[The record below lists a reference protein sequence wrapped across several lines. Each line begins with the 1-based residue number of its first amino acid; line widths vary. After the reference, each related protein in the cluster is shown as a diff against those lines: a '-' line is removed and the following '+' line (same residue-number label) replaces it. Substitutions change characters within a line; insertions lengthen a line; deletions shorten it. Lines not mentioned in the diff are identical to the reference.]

1 MADKAEK
8 IAAARKKL
16 KQYQARQK
24 DKDHDPHQPVDT
36 NSEPTPPDIEQTV
49 VAASAATAH
58 SSSPQPSS
66 NNSQTSSMHQDD
78 FNRHGFSTIELDT
91 APKLAPTT
99 AGHAPVSISNYFN
112 GSSAFG
118 SFSHQPG
125 AVDLFEHVEPKL
137 APAPATVAAPVVEVA
152 RPLEP
157 PVDASLYNINK
168 ISDEIGNLIAN
179 ANADLGPQN
188 TILELESEKADLARQ
203 LNAEKLE
210 NDELRLRLRNNQSLV
225 DELRIEIDKLRLEN
239 STRVT
244 VELGPL
250 QEQLQMQI
258 QAVGVLVGE
267 KAELTASLSKCKSLV
282 QERGAENEQLQA
294 RLQETNATV
303 QKLERELGEA
313 NNHSQRYEH
322 LEQTI
327 ASQVGEYQR
336 EAERFRKLYED
347 LQDDLAELRR
357 KLMVR
362 SDEYQAAQQALDQTR
377 SELGLAKVRIDQLT
391 TDDGQDYNAKIE
403 SLTQQNLIKAQ
414 QIKDLQEVIKQIG
427 TERDQSSQ
435 QYQNYVLHLNKE
447 ISNLAEKIQEL
458 TDENNR
464 LAKSEESAVRF
475 ANELER
481 QIQAQMQKQQSV
493 EYAAQQEP
501 TGSDTDSARR
511 LQDERDSVKV
521 ELDELRQK
529 YDRLVREKQE
539 LVSGS
544 MTKDEERMQDYEM
557 QRKQYEDQ
565 IATLQLTVERLQLDK
580 PDVAKL
586 LAEIESGRVGASRA
600 VTQNQ
605 ELKSQLEEMQRAF
618 VQISNDKLNLT
629 DKLQTELHLGKEM
642 KANYGNLET
651 ELAAIRE
658 KLHYKDEEM
667 IRLAHENTEL
677 NKQIYQQNQEIDRL
691 RYYESRSNDASTL
704 QRELEIQKR
713 TVDELRRQLRDAPSA
728 VPNPEQRPVPPAV
741 NGDQESSDGDTAHLQ
756 HEIDTLRQEK
766 EELLKALNRFQ
777 QDRARDGA
785 EPDGR
790 FDRPSSIVSSI
801 PTMEAME
808 KLQQRFKRTMM
819 EVAELTE
826 EKQRLEHLVM
836 QLQGETETIGEYITL
851 YQQQRRLLKQKDM
864 ERDLQLQQL
873 ADDREMMKLKLKE
886 LNYLVHRLVQEQQQE
901 GDHPHHHHH
910 HDHDHHDQHDHNS
923 SSHLVDSS
931 LLANHTTSPY
941 AGASSGDDIAPS
953 ASDAPPHSN
962 GGGDHHPHKHHH
974 DSPLLPLPKVH
985 IKPTETAG
993 RILSLLTDIKEANI
1007 PYGSGVQHCSC
1018 CSGRLETV

>member
-24 DKDHDPHQPVDT
+24 DRDHDPHQCQEPPGT
-36 NSEPTPPDIEQTV
+36 EPTPPDIGQP
-49 VAASAATAH
+49 TADI
-58 SSSPQPSS
+58 STQPPYPNSVNPQIG
-66 NNSQTSSMHQDD
+66 TLEQDD
-78 FNRHGFSTIELDT
+78 FNR
-91 APKLAPTT
+91 
-99 AGHAPVSISNYFN
+99 
-112 GSSAFG
+112 G
-118 SFSHQPG
+118 SFSSVEYVPASTSTDGTTVSIANYFSNSTFPFTQQPG
-125 AVDLFEHVEPKL
+125 VVDLFENVEPKL
-137 APAPATVAAPVVEVA
+137 APVPAPPVAPTVEA
-152 RPLEP
+152 RPPEP

-168 ISDEIGNLIAN
+168 LSDEIGNLIAN

-210 NDELRLRLRNNQSLV
+210 NDELRLRLRNQQSLV
-225 DELRIEIDKLRLEN
+225 DELKNETDKLRLEN
-239 STRVT
+239 STRLT
-244 VELGPL
+244 VEMGPL

-267 KAELTASLSKCKSLV
+267 KAELTASLSKCKSLL
-282 QERGAENEQLQA
+282 QERTAETNELQN
-294 RLQETNATV
+294 RLQDTTVTV
-303 QKLERELGEA
+303 QKLQSQLTEA
-313 NNHSQRYEH
+313 TSHSQRYEQ

-347 LQDDLAELRR
+347 LQDDIAELRQ
-357 KLMVR
+357 KLTVR
-362 SDEYQAAQQALDQTR
+362 NEEYQSAQQTLEQTR
-377 SELGLAKVRIDQLT
+377 SELGLAKIRIDQLT

-414 QIKDLQEVIKQIG
+414 QIKDLQEIIKQIG

-464 LAKSEESAVRF
+464 LSKSEETAVRF

-481 QIQAQMQKQQSV
+481 QIQQQMQKQQSV
-493 EYAAQQEP
+493 YDAQQEVK
-501 TGSDTDSARR
+501 SESAEGEDPKLREEHER
-511 LQDERDSVKV
+511 LKA
-521 ELDELRQK
+521 ELNTLRNSYDKLNSEKEELMNGNVSKEEQQK
-529 YDRLVREKQE
+529 
-539 LVSGS
+539 S
-544 MTKDEERMQDYEM
+544 DYETQM
-557 QRKQYEDQ
+557 KEYEEQ
-565 IATLQLTVERLQLDK
+565 ITQLQLTVERLQLDK

-605 ELKSQLEEMQRAF
+605 ELKYQLEEMQRAF

-642 KANYGNLET
+642 KANYGNLES

-667 IRLAHENTEL
+667 IRLTHENTEL

-691 RYYESRSNDASTL
+691 RYYESRSNDAATL
-704 QRELEIQKR
+704 QRELELQKR
-713 TVDELRRQLRDAPSA
+713 TTEDLRRQLREGS
-728 VPNPEQRPVPPAV
+728 VSNEQPVLV
-741 NGDQESSDGDTAHLQ
+741 NGDQQPVDDHSPETGFAQLQ
-756 HEIDTLRQEK
+756 QEIETLRQEK

-777 QDRARDGA
+777 QDRTEGPPNGA
-785 EPDGR
+785 VGNA
-790 FDRPSSIVSSI
+790 FDRQSSIVSSI

-808 KLQQRFKRTMM
+808 KLQQRFKRTML

-886 LNYLVHRLVQEQQQE
+886 LNYLVHRLVQEQQS
-901 GDHPHHHHH
+901 GDEHDHHDHHHHH
-910 HDHDHHDQHDHNS
+910 HHPASLNS
-923 SSHLVDSS
+923 SSNSSNYNYSQLETTNPISPGYDDS
-931 LLANHTTSPY
+931 TTVSGSPAA
-941 AGASSGDDIAPS
+941 AGPTVGMLHGADGE
-953 ASDAPPHSN
+953 PHS
-962 GGGDHHPHKHHH
+962 P
-974 DSPLLPLPKVH
+974 LPLPKVH

>member
-24 DKDHDPHQPVDT
+24 DRDHDPHQPQEACT
-36 NSEPTPPDIEQTV
+36 EPTPPDIVQP
-49 VAASAATAH
+49 AAGTLHQSPSPEPSAFG
-58 SSSPQPSS
+58 
-66 NNSQTSSMHQDD
+66 NNNAPFGTLHQDD
-78 FNRHGFSTIELDT
+78 FNG
-91 APKLAPTT
+91 
-99 AGHAPVSISNYFN
+99 
-112 GSSAFG
+112 G
-118 SFSHQPG
+118 SFSSVELNNPPKPSTSSEGLAVPVTSYFNNSTYALSHPPG
-125 AVDLFEHVEPKL
+125 AVDLFENVEPKL
-137 APAPATVAAPVVEVA
+137 APVPTTATGPVPVLEV
-152 RPLEP
+152 RQPEP

-168 ISDEIGNLIAN
+168 LSDEIGNLIAN

-225 DELRIEIDKLRLEN
+225 DELKIEIDKLRLEN

-244 VELGPL
+244 VELGPI

-267 KAELTASLSKCKSLV
+267 KAELTASLGKCKSIL
-282 QERGAENEQLQA
+282 QERTTEIDELHN
-294 RLQETNATV
+294 RLKDTNVTV
-303 QKLERELGEA
+303 QKLQAELTEA
-313 NNHSQRYEH
+313 KSHGQRYEQ

-327 ASQVGEYQR
+327 SSQVEEYQH
-336 EAERFRKLYED
+336 EAERFRTLYES
-347 LQDDLAELRR
+347 LQEDVAQYRQMLN
-357 KLMVR
+357 VR
-362 SDEYQAAQQALDQTR
+362 NEEYKTAQQALEQTR

-427 TERDQSSQ
+427 SERDQSSQ

-464 LAKSEESAVRF
+464 LSKSEETAVRF

-481 QIQAQMQKQQSV
+481 QIQQQMQKQQSV
-493 EYAAQQEP
+493 YAGQQE
-501 TGSDTDSARR
+501 TKAESTEGDTKLREEHEKLRA
-511 LQDERDSVKV
+511 
-521 ELDELRQK
+521 ELDVMRSS
-529 YDRLVREKQE
+529 YDKLERERQE
-539 LVSGS
+539 LMNGNVS
-544 MTKDEERMQDYEM
+544 KEM
-557 QRKQYEDQ
+557 QQKTDNEVQIKQYEDQ
-565 IATLQLTVERLQLDK
+565 IAQLQLTVERLQLDK

-642 KANYGNLET
+642 KANYGNLES
-651 ELAAIRE
+651 ELGAIRE

-667 IRLAHENTEL
+667 IRLTHENTEL

-691 RYYESRSNDASTL
+691 RYYESRSNDAATL
-704 QRELEIQKR
+704 QRELELQKR
-713 TVDELRRQLRDAPSA
+713 TAEDLRRQLREGS
-728 VPNPEQRPVPPAV
+728 VTSESSSVLV
-741 NGDQESSDGDTAHLQ
+741 NGDQAVHDHTPDSVQLQ
-756 HEIDTLRQEK
+756 QEIETLRQEK

-777 QDRARDGA
+777 QDRTQDASEGPQNGVSA
-785 EPDGR
+785 L
-790 FDRPSSIVSSI
+790 DRQSSIVSSI

-808 KLQQRFKRTMM
+808 KLQQRFKRTMV
-819 EVAELTE
+819 EVADLTE

-851 YQQQRRLLKQKDM
+851 YQQQRRMLKQKDM

-886 LNYLVHRLVQEQQQE
+886 LNYLVHRLVQEQQQDGE
-901 GDHPHHHHH
+901 LDHSSHHHHH
-910 HDHDHHDQHDHNS
+910 HSSLDSSGSSNIGSGVVGNHYSQLDTSSTGANNISPVPSHDGIAS
-923 SSHLVDSS
+923 SSDPSMEAAIPSGADGDCYH
-931 LLANHTTSPY
+931 SP
-941 AGASSGDDIAPS
+941 
-953 ASDAPPHSN
+953 
-962 GGGDHHPHKHHH
+962 
-974 DSPLLPLPKVH
+974 LPLPKVH

>member
-1 MADKAEK
+1 TTTD
-8 IAAARKKL
+8 AAHPD
-16 KQYQARQK
+16 Q
-24 DKDHDPHQPVDT
+24 HQP
-36 NSEPTPPDIEQTV
+36 
-49 VAASAATAH
+49 
-58 SSSPQPSS
+58 SSPSPQPSF
-66 NNSQTSSMHQDD
+66 TSV
-78 FNRHGFSTIELDT
+78 ELT
-91 APKLAPTT
+91 APKPSTT
-99 AGHAPVSISNYFN
+99 VDGPPGGSVSIANYFSN
-112 GSSAFG
+112 SSSSNSTNTFA
-118 SFSHQPG
+118 FSHQP
-125 AVDLFEHVEPKL
+125 
-137 APAPATVAAPVVEVA
+137 APA
-152 RPLEP
+152 L
-157 PVDASLYNINK
+157 PVDASLYNINRL
-168 ISDEIGNLIAN
+168 SDEIGNLIAN

-188 TILELESEKADLARQ
+188 TILELESEKADLGRQ
-203 LNAEKLE
+203 LNAERLE

-225 DELRIEIDKLRLEN
+225 DELKLEIDRLRLEN
-239 STRVT
+239 STRLT
-244 VELGPL
+244 VEMGPL

-267 KAELTASLSKCKSLV
+267 KAELTASLGRCKSLL
-282 QERGAENEQLQA
+282 QERSAETDELQR
-294 RLQETNATV
+294 RLQDSASAV
-303 QKLERELGEA
+303 QRLERELTEA
-313 NNHSQRYEH
+313 KSQGQRYER
-322 LEQTI
+322 LEETI

-336 EAERFRKLYED
+336 EAERFRKLHDE
-347 LQDDLAELRR
+347 LQEDLAELRQ
-357 KLMVR
+357 KLTVR
-362 SDEYQAAQQALDQTR
+362 NEEYQAAQQSLEQVR

-414 QIKDLQEVIKQIG
+414 QIKDLQDVIKQIG

-464 LAKSEESAVRF
+464 LAKSEEAAVRF

-481 QIQAQMQKQQSV
+481 QIQQQMQRQQSV
-493 EYAAQQEP
+493 YVAGQEGP
-501 TGSDTDSARR
+501 AGEGDGKWREQAEQLTA
-511 LQDERDSVKV
+511 
-521 ELDELRQK
+521 ELDGLRQS
-529 YDRLVREKQE
+529 YDKLAREKEE
-539 LVSGS
+539 LMVCK
-544 MTKDEERMQDYEM
+544 TDYEA
-557 QRKQYEDQ
+557 QLKQYEEQVAD
-565 IATLQLTVERLQLDK
+565 LQLTVERLQLDK

-600 VTQNQ
+600 VQQNQ

-651 ELAAIRE
+651 ELGAIRE

-677 NKQIYQQNQEIDRL
+677 SKQIYQQNQEIDRL
-691 RYYESRSNDASTL
+691 RYYESRSNDAATL
-704 QRELEIQKR
+704 QRELELQKR
-713 TVDELRRQLRDAPSA
+713 TAEELRRQLREGSETRA
-728 VPNPEQRPVPPAV
+728 VVA
-741 NGDQESSDGDTAHLQ
+741 NGDSEQAIAQSHPVDSAQLQ
-756 HEIDTLRQEK
+756 QEIDTLREEK
-766 EELLKALNRFQ
+766 AELLKALNRFQ
-777 QDRARDGA
+777 QDRSQEQAGQNGGTTA
-785 EPDGR
+785 AA
-790 FDRPSSIVSSI
+790 FDHQSSIVSSI
-801 PTMEAME
+801 PTIEAME
-808 KLQQRFKRTMM
+808 KLQQRFKRTML

-826 EKQRLEHLVM
+826 EKQRLEHLVL

-886 LNYLVHRLVQEQQQE
+886 LNYLVHRL
-901 GDHPHHHHH
+901 DYHHEHH
-910 HDHDHHDQHDHNS
+910 HDHDHDHDHQ
-923 SSHLVDSS
+923 H
-931 LLANHTTSPY
+931 HSP
-941 AGASSGDDIAPS
+941 
-953 ASDAPPHSN
+953 
-962 GGGDHHPHKHHH
+962 
-974 DSPLLPLPKVH
+974 PLPKVH